1 MERTDNSML
10 TNSDSWKEFDFVG
23 AILATMGCNADL
35 RDLTLLATE
44 IREAQ
49 RSQSD
54 TFSQTLGVLKSLLMD
69 RHHSSSET
77 IARPCAETESRG
89 SGPSTSGSVANRANA
104 NSSNASRNLT
114 CDS

>member
-1 MERTDNSML
+1 ML

-23 AILATMGCNADL
+23 AILATMGRNADL

-69 RHHSSSET
+69 RHSSSET
-77 IARPCAETESRG
+77 IARPCAEAESRG
-89 SGPSTSGSVANRANA
+89 SGPSTSGNVANRANA